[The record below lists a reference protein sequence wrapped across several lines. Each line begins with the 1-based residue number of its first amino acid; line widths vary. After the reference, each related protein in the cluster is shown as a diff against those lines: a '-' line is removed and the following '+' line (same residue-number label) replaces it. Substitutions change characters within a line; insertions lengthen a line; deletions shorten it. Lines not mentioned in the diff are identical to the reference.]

1 MKIGIDLDDV
11 MAICAVPY
19 LRKFAEEFGV
29 ELPDEKEIGWHLLSQ
44 MEKEAPHDMA
54 VPGHK
59 RITPEQRDRFRMKL
73 YDGTF
78 FRELD
83 VYEDCPAVLEQLV
96 AAGHE
101 LYFITARAE
110 RRRMI
115 TETWLREKGLF
126 DYAKAVHLK
135 PLGDFRPDYPRGRYD
150 AEGSAQYKTR
160 LAQELRLDAFCEDDE
175 LISRALAE
183 AGIRVFLFDHPW
195 NREVQHP
202 LVTRVSG
209 WSEVADRL
217 ISA

>member
-1 MKIGIDLDDV
+1 MRIGIDLDDV

-19 LRKFAEEFGV
+19 LRKFAEEFSV
-29 ELPDEKEIGWHLLSQ
+29 QLPDEREIGWHLLSRMQ
-44 MEKEAPHDMA
+44 KDTPYDKL
-54 VPGHK
+54 VPGLEK
-59 RITPEQRDRFRMKL
+59 VTPEQRDRFRMKL
-73 YDGTF
+73 YDGKF
-78 FRELD
+78 FSELE

-135 PLGDFRPDYPRGRYD
+135 PVGEFRPSHP
-150 AEGSAQYKTR
+150 R
-160 LAQELRLDAFCEDDE
+160 LAQDLPRDAFCDDDD

-195 NREVQHP
+195 NREVEHS
-202 LVTRVSG
+202 LVMRVTG
-209 WSEVADRL
+209 WSEVADL
-217 ISA
+217 LAAA

>member
-1 MKIGIDLDDV
+1 MRIGIDLDDV

-29 ELPDEKEIGWHLLSQ
+29 ELPDEREIGWHLLSR
-44 MEKEAPHDMA
+44 MEKGAPYEKL
-54 VPGHK
+54 VPGLE
-59 RITPEQRDRFRMKL
+59 RVTPEQRDRFRMKL
-73 YDGTF
+73 YDGAF
-78 FRELD
+78 FSQLE

-126 DYAKAVHLK
+126 DHAKAVHLK
-135 PLGDFRPDYPRGRYD
+135 PIGEFRPDHPRGRYD
-150 AEGSAQYKTR
+150 PEGSAQYKTR
-160 LAQELRLDAFCEDDE
+160 LAQELRLEAFCEDDD
-175 LISRALAE
+175 LISRSLAE

-195 NREVQHP
+195 NRDVRHP
-202 LVTRVSG
+202 LITRVNG
-209 WSEVADRL
+209 WSEVADL
-217 ISA
+217 LAAV